1 MMPGTTLRFR
11 LLAAYA
17 AVITLLV
24 GLGLGWWLASRR
36 DGRRFQRIQVER
48 LELVEPDGTVRL
60 VLASNAR
67 LPGIYFHGREVP
79 HPDRSE
85 GGTAGMIFLDADGT
99 ESGGLL
105 FGGREQADGGYERS
119 GHLSFDQG
127 GQDEMF
133 TVVTWDSEGRR
144 RSGVLIKDEPDWR
157 LEALVDAGAGLGRA
171 ERSEAIGRFM
181 NGRPPMHVSRAWLGR
196 NPDRTSSL
204 ELADPEGRVRLRA
217 TVAEDGSPRL
227 DFLDA
232 DGGVLRR
239 VGP

>member
-1 MMPGTTLRFR
+1 MPSPDLRFR
-11 LLAAYA
+11 LLAVYA
-17 AVITLLV
+17 AVSTLLV
-24 GLGLGWWLASRR
+24 GLGLGAWLRAGLSGTRV
-36 DGRRFQRIQVER
+36 QRIQVER

-67 LPGIYFHGREVP
+67 FPGIYFHGREVP

-99 ESGGLL
+99 ESGGLT
-105 FGGREQADGGYERS
+105 FGGREQGDGGYERS

-133 TVVTWDSEGRR
+133 TVVAWDSEGRR

-157 LEALVDAGAGLGRA
+157 LETLVGAAAGLDGGA
-171 ERSEAIGRFM
+171 RSEAIARIM
-181 NGRPPMHVSRAWLGR
+181 KGRPPMHVARAWLGR